1 MSPDSRLLIC
11 DIVIPDRNPPFR
23 KTALDINML
32 QAAGKERS
40 RRQFRELLESEGFRI
55 VKVWGEDNP
64 GNSIVE
70 AVLEGEGR
78 NGV

>member
-1 MSPDSRLLIC
+1 MGPDSRLLIC

-23 KTALDINML
+23 KVALDINML

-40 RRQFRELLESEGFRI
+40 KRQFRELLESEGFRI

-70 AVLEGEGR
+70 AVMDGA
-78 NGV
+78 